1 MNVSA
6 KKKCRPEQKVR
17 PALKWRSHIFYSPGD
32 LCAEPSVGPDADL
45 PEKYG
50 KKRKI
55 CIDIK
60 LYIWYI
66 MEYKRAVLQNRNYV

>member
-1 MNVSA
+1 MTPLAVHDTNAADGVF
-6 KKKCRPEQKVR
+6 
-17 PALKWRSHIFYSPGD
+17 FYSPGD